1 MTKIPN
7 MTPKQKEAFHR
18 EAESRIRK
26 FRYETPDLAP
36 DEVKRVSVVCESGIL
51 TLLVQLVKSGG
62 ENNLHY
68 HTNSETCWMVLRG
81 RARFYGLDD
90 KLLGELGPFDGI
102 LIPGGSRYRFE
113 KTGAEDLEMLQMVG
127 NDQAKGPHKRINL
140 EPKKAWMKN
149 DAAMK
154 AYE

>member
-1 MTKIPN
+1 MAKVPET
-7 MTPKQKEAFHR
+7 TPEKKEAFHL

-26 FRYETPDLAP
+26 FRYETPALAP
-36 DEVKRVSVVCESGIL
+36 DEVKRVSVVCESDIV

-81 RARFYGLDD
+81 RARFYGPGG
-90 KLLGELGPFDGI
+90 KLLGELGPHEGI

-113 KTGAEDLEMLQMVG
+113 KVGGEDLEILQLVG
-127 NDQAKGPHKRINL
+127 HDKAKGPHKRINL
-140 EPKKAWMKN
+140 EPKKEWMKN
-149 DAAMK
+149 DEAIK
-154 AYE
+154 VYE